1 MLTKNSYQCCLKL
14 THSLLQSLKKCYAKG
29 LGSSNLLEIFNMTIF
44 LIRHAQSAFNAVH
57 DPLKPDPMIFDAPI
71 TKLGEVQAQQAR
83 SQIEKFDIRTVIVSP
98 FTRTLQTAQLI
109 FGNRLPFQISA
120 DVREQ
125 LCNSCDIG
133 STPNEL
139 SKSFPSFDFNHL
151 DERWWYDGAKDHRGI
166 PVEPEEVLIERTN
179 SFKTRL
185 IRENIHSTAIVSHG
199 NFIRA
204 LTGIKPKNC
213 EIVSFDPRNSI
224 LEGIDGSTF
233 C

>member
-1 MLTKNSYQCCLKL
+1 
-14 THSLLQSLKKCYAKG
+14 
-29 LGSSNLLEIFNMTIF
+29 MTIF
-44 LIRHAQSAFNAVH
+44 LIRHAQSAFNAVY

-71 TKLGEVQAQQAR
+71 TKLGEVQAQQAS
-83 SQIEKFDIRTVIVSP
+83 SQIEKLDIKSVIVSP

-139 SKSFPSFDFNHL
+139 SKNFPYFDFNHL
-151 DERWWYDGAKDHRGI
+151 DERWWYNGAKDHRGI

-185 IRENIHSTAIVSHG
+185 IRENIQSTAIVSHG

-213 EIVSFDPRNSI
+213 EIVRFDPRDSI
-224 LEGIDGSTF
+224 LEGIGGNRF